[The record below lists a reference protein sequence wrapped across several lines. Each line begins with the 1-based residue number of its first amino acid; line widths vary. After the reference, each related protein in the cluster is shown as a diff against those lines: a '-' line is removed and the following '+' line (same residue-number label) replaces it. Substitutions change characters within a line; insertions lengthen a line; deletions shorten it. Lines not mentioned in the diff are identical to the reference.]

1 LSILAIVFPA
11 RELLSRAKKII
22 RELRLHNLQCIA
34 HESAQLFEFGIAKS
48 ASGSRF
54 DN

>member
-1 LSILAIVFPA
+1 
-11 RELLSRAKKII
+11 LLGGAKKMN

-34 HESAQLFEFGIAKS
+34 HDSAQIFELEIAKS